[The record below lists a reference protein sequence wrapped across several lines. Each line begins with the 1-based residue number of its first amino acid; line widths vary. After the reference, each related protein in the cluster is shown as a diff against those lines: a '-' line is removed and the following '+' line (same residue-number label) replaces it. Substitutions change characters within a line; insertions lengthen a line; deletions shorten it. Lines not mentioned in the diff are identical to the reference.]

1 VFQGSKR
8 RVAEDF
14 GKAVVALSDA
24 LDIHEL
30 EAAELL
36 WKVKTKYGSLR
47 VENAIERAKQSYLDR
62 RRLILKS
69 LSEILRVS
77 LLEPEEEPCFSA
89 ILNFRDILVK

>member
-1 VFQGSKR
+1 MFQGSKR

-14 GKAVVALSDA
+14 GKAVVALSGLYSFCFPFVMKLFIDA

-47 VENAIERAKQSYLDR
+47 VE
-62 RRLILKS
+62 
-69 LSEILRVS
+69 
-77 LLEPEEEPCFSA
+77 
-89 ILNFRDILVK
+89 